1 MNDAIFTTRGRLT
14 RRDYAL
20 TIAVLCGGISLC
32 SFAAISALLPL
43 TYLTAT
49 AFFREE
55 SAAFWT
61 LLIMGLAGLFTLSA
75 ILLPLLA
82 IPATVRRL
90 HDIGC
95 GGWLAFPLILAS
107 LVALGLP
114 VLFFSFFAALFE
126 GMNRIPDLTMFDS
139 PDEMG
144 FIFGMLVSLYVALCL
159 ISFFILSFYGAWI
172 FLKKGAPAAN
182 RYGELP
188 VEEAIPSV
196 RAAFLSSTGTIARR
210 PFVLRTLTVL
220 AAAGIIVPT
229 VGQSVLSPFA
239 AILKSLGLAPI
250 GSDFFALIIGGT
262 IYPLAAL
269 PLVLR
274 RLRSIGRSSWE
285 AVMVFAM
292 LLPNLI
298 STAEISRFLGSL
310 DMLEE
315 DDIGAAVIEEFL
327 SIGTTDDTAFIT
339 LWVLCAVLSFVGAM
353 RLLRAD
359 TSAG

>member
-1 MNDAIFTTRGRLT
+1 MNDAIFTTIGRLT

-20 TIAVLCGGISLC
+20 TIAELCGGMSLC

-144 FIFGMLVSLYVALCL
+144 FIFGMLVSL
-159 ISFFILSFYGAWI
+159 
-172 FLKKGAPAAN
+172 
-182 RYGELP
+182 
-188 VEEAIPSV
+188 
-196 RAAFLSSTGTIARR
+196 
-210 PFVLRTLTVL
+210 
-220 AAAGIIVPT
+220 
-229 VGQSVLSPFA
+229 
-239 AILKSLGLAPI
+239 
-250 GSDFFALIIGGT
+250 
-262 IYPLAAL
+262 
-269 PLVLR
+269 
-274 RLRSIGRSSWE
+274 
-285 AVMVFAM
+285 
-292 LLPNLI
+292 
-298 STAEISRFLGSL
+298 
-310 DMLEE
+310 
-315 DDIGAAVIEEFL
+315 
-327 SIGTTDDTAFIT
+327 
-339 LWVLCAVLSFVGAM
+339 
-353 RLLRAD
+353 
-359 TSAG
+359 